1 MKTEKVKVTQVAVNA
16 ANPRLITEEKFHKL
30 VISLLVFPKMLEYRP
45 VVVDDKLTALGGNMR
60 VKALQH
66 INEMSLEEITQTFD
80 ANKDFQAKTEAEQ
93 GQIIAFWQAWKQ
105 QPTIPIIKA
114 STLSEAEQKEF
125 IIKDNVSFGK
135 WDWDMLANEWETDK
149 LIDWGMDVW
158 IPNTSFDTSVAQAG
172 QYGGGSDESGDCG
185 DTTTDTQALPEEL
198 LGRDIS
204 PDTLP
209 KIEGDDETVMERII
223 ITYPRNRETDVAQ
236 LIGLP
241 SIDKVVYNI
250 DELLPIGE
258 DA

>member
-80 ANKDFQAKTEAEQ
+80 ANKDFQAKAEAEQ

-114 STLSEAEQKEF
+114 STLSEAEQREF

-149 LIDWGMDVW
+149 LIDWGMDCDFLRNGED
-158 IPNTSFDTSVAQAG
+158 IDIDSFFEELDN
-172 QYGGGSDESGDCG
+172 GDARKNQ
-185 DTTTDTQALPEEL
+185 DVKVEIIIPEEEK
-198 LGRDIS
+198 DIEE
-204 PDTLP
+204 P
-209 KIEGDDETVMERII
+209 IRNII
-223 ITYPRNRETDVAQ
+223 AEALKDYPN
-236 LIGLP
+236 I
-241 SIDKVVYNI
+241 SIK
-250 DELLPIGE
+250 
-258 DA
+258 

>member
-80 ANKDFQAKTEAEQ
+80 ANKDFQAKAEAEQ

-114 STLSEAEQKEF
+114 STLSEAEQREF

-135 WDWDMLANEWETDK
+135 WDWDMLANEWENDA
-149 LIDWGMDVW
+149 LSDWGMDVW
-158 IPNTSFDTSVAQAG
+158 ELVNENENNNNDNIEDLKDL
-172 QYGGGSDESGDCG
+172 SDKIVSEF
-185 DTTTDTQALPEEL
+185 
-198 LGRDIS
+198 
-204 PDTLP
+204 
-209 KIEGDDETVMERII
+209 KIEVDCLNEQTQEGLFNELNGRGLKCRIL
-223 ITYPRNRETDVAQ
+223 T
-236 LIGLP
+236 L
-241 SIDKVVYNI
+241 
-250 DELLPIGE
+250 
-258 DA
+258 